1 MGGIKKKDVKKYSKS
16 IYKKGTEVGKKAVK
30 TKLTIVAVI
39 LLIVTIGIISFV
51 GIVSF
56 SLFFP
61 IDPVLVQPASP
72 DYDGNIELHW
82 NKVQTGGG
90 IDADVY
96 LIHREYNDEYGG
108 ILYYYKTVSTNMY
121 IDTNLPTGTFRY
133 NIIAK
138 ISTDWGGSFLS
149 DRSNTIT
156 VVVSTAVPP
165 PVKPD
170 KPILGDISPLISY
183 TGIIDLSW
191 NTISTAT
198 YYRVYRI
205 KDGGYNQHIAT
216 VSTGTTY
223 RETLTLNGIYEYSIS
238 AWNFVGGSKSS
249 DRKSVEVLVEFINTP
264 ILESIIPNPST
275 DGYITLKWSYVE
287 GATNYLI
294 YADIDGAGY
303 NKVKIGAI
311 SPWATYRTQD
321 GVHSFYIE
329 AEGLSYIAE
338 SNVQSVI
345 VAIPVP
351 EPPDETTLSTI
362 SPTIDTDGTVE
373 LSWTSVLDAIS
384 YKLYRN
390 RDSGNYVVV
399 DSTITTTSYTDYDLS
414 DGYYGYKVI
423 CTNDNGDS
431 DDSNIRYVT
440 VSIDDG
446 DNGNGDEVPAKTEL
460 AAISPTINI
469 DGNIELSWSSVLDA
483 ISYKLYRNR
492 DSGNYVVVDSTITT
506 TSYTDYDLSN
516 GYYGYKVI
524 CTNADGDSGDSN
536 VQYVTVQ
543 LPSQVALP
551 STPVLS
557 PFTPNITIDGN
568 VILTWSAVSNAQSYK
583 IYRSKDGGVYTMIT
597 TVSTNSYTDNLED
610 GIYIYKIKAT
620 NTVGDSVASNIEAVM
635 VDSTYIPPV
644 PPTPPT
650 SETEIIVI
658 LVVVVIIGIS
668 IVIIIQRFSKK
679 KKRGKIK
686 FK

>member
-1 MGGIKKKDVKKYSKS
+1 LGGIKKKDVKKYSKS

-414 DGYYGYKVI
+414 
-423 CTNDNGDS
+423 
-431 DDSNIRYVT
+431 
-440 VSIDDG
+440 
-446 DNGNGDEVPAKTEL
+446 
-460 AAISPTINI
+460 
-469 DGNIELSWSSVLDA
+469 
-483 ISYKLYRNR
+483 
-492 DSGNYVVVDSTITT
+492 
-506 TSYTDYDLSN
+506 N